1 MVLKTIAT
9 GSSGNCHALISSTG
23 EILLLDLGVTE
34 KTIKKGIDWKISSVV
49 GAVVT
54 HQHID
59 HSLAIKDFKAMG
71 IPVFIPAVDLDRIE
85 AAEETMLGE
94 QMGSFRIKAFQVPH
108 NGTRNCGFLIYVDGQ
123 KFLYMTDYEYS
134 PYNFAKQK
142 INHML
147 IECNYIKDMADT
159 DIPNFEHKI
168 RGHAEL
174 DTVRK
179 FVEVNNSDALQSVIL
194 CHLGNGSSDK
204 DKIITQIKKI
214 AAGATVDVAEPGKCW
229 ELKNPGECPF

>member
-1 MVLKTIAT
+1 MILKTIAT
-9 GSSGNCHALISSTG
+9 GSSGNCHALINGTG
-23 EILLLDLGVTE
+23 EVLLLDLGVTE

-54 HQHID
+54 HQHLD

-71 IPVFIPAVDLDRIE
+71 IPVFIPAIDLDRIE
-85 AAEETMLGE
+85 ADEETMLGE

-108 NGTRNCGFLIYVDGQ
+108 NGTRNCGFLIYADGQ
-123 KFLYMTDYEYS
+123 KFLYMTDYEYC

-147 IECNYIKDMADT
+147 IECNYIKDMVDT

-179 FVEVNNSDALQSVIL
+179 FVEVNNSDALQNVIL

-204 DKIITQIKKI
+204 NRIIAEIKKV
-214 AAGATVDVAEPGKCW
+214 AVGANVDIAEPGKSYK
-229 ELKNPGECPF
+229 LKNPGECPF

>member
-1 MVLKTIAT
+1 MILKTIAT
-9 GSSGNCHALISSTG
+9 GSSGNCHALINGTG

-54 HQHID
+54 HQHLD

-71 IPVFIPAVDLDRIE
+71 IPVFIPAIDLDRIE
-85 AAEETMLGE
+85 ADEETMLGE

-108 NGTRNCGFLIYVDGQ
+108 NGTRNCGFLIYADGQ
-123 KFLYMTDYEYS
+123 KFLYMTDYEYC

-147 IECNYIKDMADT
+147 IECNYIKDMVNN
-159 DIPNFEHKI
+159 DIPNFEHKV

-179 FVEVNNSDALQSVIL
+179 FVEVNNSDALQNVIL

-204 DKIITQIKKI
+204 NRIIAEIKKV
-214 AAGATVDVAEPGKCW
+214 AVGANVDIAEPGKSYK
-229 ELKNPGECPF
+229 LKNPGECPF

>member
-1 MVLKTIAT
+1 MILKTIAT
-9 GSSGNCHALISSTG
+9 GSSGNCHALINGTG

-54 HQHID
+54 HQHLD

-71 IPVFIPAVDLDRIE
+71 IPVFIPAIDLDRIE
-85 AAEETMLGE
+85 ADEETMLGE

-108 NGTRNCGFLIYVDGQ
+108 NGTRNCGFLIYADGQ
-123 KFLYMTDYEYS
+123 KFLYMTDYEYC

-147 IECNYIKDMADT
+147 IECNYIKDMVDT

-179 FVEVNNSDALQSVIL
+179 FVEVNNSDALQNVIL

-204 DKIITQIKKI
+204 NRIIAEIKKV
-214 AAGATVDVAEPGKCW
+214 AVGANVDIAEPGKSYK
-229 ELKNPGECPF
+229 LKNPGECPF

>member
-1 MVLKTIAT
+1 MILRTIAT

-23 EILLLDLGVTE
+23 EILLFDLGVTE

-49 GAVVT
+49 GTVVT

-59 HSLAIKDFKAMG
+59 HSLAVKDFKAMG
-71 IPVFIPAVDLDRIE
+71 MPVFIPAIDLDQIK
-85 AAEETMLGE
+85 ANEETMLTE
-94 QMGSFRIKAFQVPH
+94 KLGSFVIKAFQVPH

-123 KFLYMTDYEYS
+123 KFLYMTDYEYC

-147 IECNYIKDMADT
+147 IECNYIKDMVDT

-174 DTVRK
+174 DTVKK
-179 FVEVNNSDALQSVIL
+179 FVEVNNSDALQNVIL

-204 DKIITQIKKI
+204 DRIIAEIKKI
-214 AAGATVDVAEPGKCW
+214 AVGANVDVAEPGKYW
-229 ELKNPGECPF
+229 ELKKPVECPF